1 MNVTSLLQFESMKYI
16 GAQTQAAAI
25 NQHVAQALRVFI
37 EDFYQRIAPAFIV
50 ILSCRRPSPMN
61 FYRTIMQLLYESV
74 DTMIIQLVL
83 VELGGARR
91 KIEGPRTHNL
101 LLVDSLDALLDIEIH
116 TYTAQSDGSEYY
128 FIFLQ
133 QRDALIPQDMQ
144 GVFAYCWRHQ
154 LVNCNVMTQSSGGQ
168 VLLHTYFPYDPDG
181 CNDTP
186 PRPATINRFL
196 GESWQHR
203 DYFPSK
209 LHNLNGC
216 PLVVLARSVAPFFE
230 LQQEEPRQVLLGLEG
245 QLLQELSHR
254 MNFSIRFEGLQEQQ
268 RNRRTWTEREMLQA
282 FQAKGQRT
290 AAHLAIGYVRKH
302 IQYSGNLTPVFPH
315 YSNRLVGCL
324 LLNAHNLTSWEIW
337 SFPFQALTW
346 LCLLASFVS
355 ISGVVMLQGRGAGD
369 RVALLLTV
377 YAAALGLPIDPPESA
392 SLSLQFLFASWLC
405 FGLIVRAMYSALLFL
420 ILRYHLHQ
428 RLPDTLQELADGGYA
443 AVMSRSTFEDLRQV
457 ASLQELLGLG
467 GSVVVASER
476 EEEVLRQ
483 LDRCSTGS
491 HSLIFGL
498 LSQDALLHL
507 TQRGHRAGSYH
518 MVQQHVLEQQL
529 AIYLQKHSHLAAH
542 LDHLVMSIRSVG
554 LVHHWAGQVASERYF
569 RSRFLYRE
577 KRIQLPDLIAVYILV
592 GGLYLCSLVIFIWE
606 VLGGRRGGINPRAG
620 E

>member
-25 NQHVAQALRVFI
+25 NQHVAQALRFFI

-50 ILSCRRPSPMN
+50 VLSCRRPSPMN

-74 DTMIIQLVL
+74 DTMVIQLVL
-83 VELGGARR
+83 VELGNPRR
-91 KIEGPRTHNL
+91 IEGPRTHNL

-116 TYTAQSDGSEYY
+116 TYTAQSDASEYY

-154 LVNCNVMTQSSGGQ
+154 LINCNVMTQSSGGQ
-168 VLLHTYFPYDPDG
+168 VLLHTYFPYAAPG
-181 CNDTP
+181 QCNVSQPTK
-186 PRPATINRFL
+186 INQFL

-216 PLVVLARSVAPFFE
+216 PLVVLARRVSPFFE
-230 LQQEEPRQVLLGLEG
+230 LDEGQRELLGLEG
-245 QLLQELSHR
+245 RLLQELSRR
-254 MNFSIRFEGLQEQQ
+254 MNFSIQFAGLQDQQ
-268 RNRRTWTEREMLQA
+268 RNRTTWTEKQLLQKLV
-282 FQAKGQRT
+282 QGRI
-290 AAHLAIGYVRKH
+290 AHLAIGYVRKR
-302 IQYSGNLTPVFPH
+302 IQYSSNLTPVFPH

-324 LLNAHNLTSWEIW
+324 LLNAHNLTSLEIW

-346 LCLLASFVS
+346 ICLL
-355 ISGVVMLQGRGAGD
+355 
-369 RVALLLTV
+369 
-377 YAAALGLPIDPPESA
+377 
-392 SLSLQFLFASWLC
+392 LFASWLY
-405 FGLIVRAMYSALLFL
+405 FGLVVRSMYSALLFF

-428 RLPDTLQELADGGYA
+428 RLPESLQDLTNGGYA
-443 AVMSRSTFEDLRQV
+443 AVMSRSTWQDIREV
-457 ASLQELLGLG
+457 PSLQELLGLR
-467 GSVVVASER
+467 SLILSSER

-483 LDRCSTGS
+483 LDRCSLREGAGS
-491 HSLIFGL
+491 HPLYFGV

-518 MVQQHVLEQQL
+518 IIPQHVLEQQL
-529 AIYLQKHSHLAAH
+529 AIYLQKHSHLVGH
-542 LDHLVMSIRSVG
+542 LDQLVMSIRSVG
-554 LVHHWAGQVASERYF
+554 LLHHWAGQVASERYF

-577 KRIQLPDLIAVYILV
+577 KRIQQPDLWAVYILAV
-592 GGLYLCSLVIFIWE
+592 ALYFLSLVVFIGE
-606 VLGGRRGGINPRAG
+606 LLAARRAANAAG
-620 E
+620 

>member
-83 VELGGARR
+83 VEFGGPHRR
-91 KIEGPRTHNL
+91 IAGPRTHNL

-154 LVNCNVMTQSSGGQ
+154 LVNCNVMTQSSGGK
-168 VLLHTYFPYDPDG
+168 VLLHTYFPYEPDS
-181 CNDTP
+181 CNDAP
-186 PRPATINRFL
+186 PRPANINRFL

-203 DYFPSK
+203 DYFPTK
-209 LHNLNGC
+209 LFNLNGC
-216 PLVVLARSVAPFFE
+216 PLVVLARPVAPFFE
-230 LQQEEPRQVLLGLEG
+230 LQQEGTRQALLGLEG

-268 RNRRTWTEREMLQA
+268 RNHRTWTEQEMLQV
-282 FQAKGQRT
+282 FQAKGRST
-290 AAHLAIGYVRKH
+290 AAHLAIGYVRKN

-337 SFPFQALTW
+337 VFPFQTLTW
-346 LCLLASFVS
+346 LCLLASF
-355 ISGVVMLQGRGAGD
+355 
-369 RVALLLTV
+369 
-377 YAAALGLPIDPPESA
+377 
-392 SLSLQFLFASWLC
+392 FLFASWLC

-428 RLPDTLQELADGGYA
+428 RLPDTLQELTDGGYA

-457 ASLQELLGLG
+457 ASLQELLGLS

-491 HSLIFGL
+491 HPLIFGL

-577 KRIQLPDLIAVYILV
+577 KRIQLPDLVAVYLLV

-606 VLGGRRGGINPRAG
+606 VWSARRGGVNPRA
-620 E
+620 EE

>member
-1 MNVTSLLQFESMKYI
+1 MNVTSLLHFESMKYM

-83 VELGGARR
+83 VDLGRPRR
-91 KIEGPRTHNL
+91 IAGPRTHNL

-116 TYTAQSDGSEYY
+116 TYTAQSDASEYY

-154 LVNCNVMTQSSGGQ
+154 LINCNVMTQSSGGQ
-168 VLLHTYFPYDPDG
+168 VLLHTYFPYAPG
-181 CNDTP
+181 QCNDS
-186 PRPATINRFL
+186 RPTRINQFL

-216 PLVVLARSVAPFFE
+216 PLVVLARRVSPFFE
-230 LQQEEPRQVLLGLEG
+230 LDEGQRELRGLEG
-245 QLLQELSHR
+245 RLLHELSCR
-254 MNFSIRFEGLQEQQ
+254 MNFSIRFEGLQDQK
-268 RNRRTWTEREMLQA
+268 RNHTTWSEMQLLQKLV
-282 FQAKGQRT
+282 QGHL
-290 AAHLAIGYVRKH
+290 AHLAIGYVRKR
-302 IQYSGNLTPVFPH
+302 IQYSSNLTPVFPH

-324 LLNAHNLTSWEIW
+324 LLNAHNLTSREIW

-346 LCLLASFVS
+346 ICLL
-355 ISGVVMLQGRGAGD
+355 
-369 RVALLLTV
+369 
-377 YAAALGLPIDPPESA
+377 
-392 SLSLQFLFASWLC
+392 LFASWLC
-405 FGLIVRAMYSALLFL
+405 FGLIVRSMYSALLFL

-428 RLPDTLQELADGGYA
+428 RLPESLQDLAEGGYG
-443 AVMSRSTFEDLRQV
+443 AVMSRVTWQDLREV
-457 ASLQELLGLG
+457 PSLQELLGLK
-467 GSVVVASER
+467 SLVVSSER
-476 EEEVLRQ
+476 EDEVLRQ
-483 LDRCSTGS
+483 LDRCSLREGSGS
-491 HSLIFGL
+491 HALFFGL

-507 TQRGHRAGSYH
+507 TQRCHRAGSYH
-518 MVQQHVLEQQL
+518 IIPQHVLEQQL
-529 AIYLQKHSHLAAH
+529 AIYLQKHSHLAGH

-554 LVHHWAGQVASERYF
+554 LLHHWAGELASERYF

-577 KRIQLPDLIAVYILV
+577 KRIQQPDLWAIYLLAA
-592 GGLYLCSLVIFIWE
+592 GLYLLSLVVFICE
-606 VLGGRRGGINPRAG
+606 LLAARRAANGRL
-620 E
+620 

>member
-61 FYRTIMQLLYESV
+61 FYRNIMQLLYESV

-83 VELGGARR
+83 VEFGRMHQR
-91 KIEGPRTHNL
+91 IEGPRTHNL

-168 VLLHTYFPYDPDG
+168 VLLHTYFPYEPDS

-186 PRPATINRFL
+186 PRPARINRFL

-216 PLVVLARSVAPFFE
+216 PLMVLARPVAPFFE
-230 LQQEEPRQVLLGLEG
+230 LQQEEGKRQVLLGLEG
-245 QLLQELSHR
+245 QLLQELSRR
-254 MNFSIRFEGLQEQQ
+254 MNFSIQFEGLQEQQ
-268 RNRRTWTEREMLQA
+268 RNQRTWTEQQMLQR
-282 FQAKGQRT
+282 FQKEGP
-290 AAHLAIGYVRKH
+290 HLAIGYVRKH

-324 LLNAHNLTSWEIW
+324 LLSAHDLTSREIW
-337 SFPFQALTW
+337 AFPFQALTW
-346 LCLLASFVS
+346 LCLLASF
-355 ISGVVMLQGRGAGD
+355 
-369 RVALLLTV
+369 
-377 YAAALGLPIDPPESA
+377 
-392 SLSLQFLFASWLC
+392 FLFASWLG

-457 ASLQELLGLG
+457 ASLQELLQLG

-483 LDRCSTGS
+483 LDRS
-491 HSLIFGL
+491 HPLTFGL

-507 TQRGHRAGSYH
+507 TQRGHRAGAYH
-518 MVQQHVLEQQL
+518 MVQQHILEQQL
-529 AIYLQKHSHLAAH
+529 AIYLQKHSHLAAQ

-577 KRIQLPDLIAVYILV
+577 KRIQLPDLVAVYLLV

-606 VLGGRRGGINPRAG
+606 VLGARRGGANRRAG
-620 E
+620 R